1 MGYRILA
8 DLLALAHLA
17 FVVFVVAGG
26 FLALSRPRLAF
37 VHLPA
42 ALWGALIEWAGWICP
57 LTPLEVHLRR
67 LGGEAGYSGGFV
79 DHYLLPVLYP
89 SGLTRSHQILLGVFV
104 AALNLGVYAWMARR
118 LRAGRQGPDT
128 PPPGSS

>member
-104 AALNLGVYAWMARR
+104 AALNLGVYAWMVRR